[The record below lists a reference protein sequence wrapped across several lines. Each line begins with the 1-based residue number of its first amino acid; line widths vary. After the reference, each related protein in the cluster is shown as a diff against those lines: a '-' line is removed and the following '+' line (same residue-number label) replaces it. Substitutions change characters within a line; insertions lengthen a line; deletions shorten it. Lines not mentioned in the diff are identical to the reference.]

1 MQPRNELVV
10 WDSIVTSVD
19 AAALTLN
26 GSSVKYPLIDQHQEL
41 LGAPLTLTL
50 HWDVMPITGVLYAGM
65 GGRHR
70 VVLPERYCNPG
81 DCHVLEG

>member
-1 MQPRNELVV
+1 M

-19 AAALTLN
+19 AAALKLN
-26 GSSVKYPLIDQHQEL
+26 GSNVKYPLIDQHQEL

-50 HWDVMPITGVLYAGM
+50 HWDVMPITGVLDAGV